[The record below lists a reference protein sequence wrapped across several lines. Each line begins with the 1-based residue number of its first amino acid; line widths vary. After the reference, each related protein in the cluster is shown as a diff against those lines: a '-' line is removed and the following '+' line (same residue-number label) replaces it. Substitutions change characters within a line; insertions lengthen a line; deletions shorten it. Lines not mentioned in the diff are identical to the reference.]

1 LAAVQSNKALKLGP
15 FVDVDANPE
24 NGVIGPNITFKG
36 ANIHI
41 VSGLNATDDNG
52 SRSGLGNL
60 IIGYDEL
67 LPNQVVARGGSH
79 NLVIGRF
86 NSFAPGAFGGLVA
99 GENNIITSQGASVSG
114 GESNTASGT
123 LSSVSG
129 GVNNHATGDFSSV
142 SGGELNNATDLV
154 SSVSGAEFNNA
165 TGLVSSV
172 SGGESNNASGL
183 LSSVSGGQSNNASG
197 PFSSVLGGNGITVNT
212 PDGHFP

>member
-1 LAAVQSNKALKLGP
+1 LAAVPSNNALKLGP

-24 NGVIGPNITFKG
+24 NGVIGPNIVFKG

-60 IIGYDEL
+60 IIAYDEL
-67 LPNQVVARGGSH
+67 LPNQVALRGGSH

-86 NSFAPGAFGGLVA
+86 HSFASGAFGGLVA

-114 GESNTASGT
+114 G
-123 LSSVSG
+123 VS
-129 GVNNHATGDFSSV
+129 NHATGDVSSV
-142 SGGELNNATDLV
+142 SGGELNT
-154 SSVSGAEFNNA
+154 A
-165 TGLVSSV
+165 TGL
-172 SGGESNNASGL
+172 L
-183 LSSVSGGQSNNASG
+183 PSVSGGQSNTATG

-212 PDGHFP
+212 PNGHFP